1 MKRSTLEVI
10 AGFAVILIL
19 IVAAF
24 ASGGDSE
31 WGGADGGA
39 ADMIDE
45 SGYEPWFVSP
55 LWAPPS
61 GEVESLL
68 FAVQAAIGTG
78 VACTIFGYWL
88 GQSRC
93 RKDDKEA

>member
-1 MKRSTLEVI
+1 MNRATIEIVI
-10 AGFAVILIL
+10 GFLVILAL
-19 IVAAF
+19 IVVALL
-24 ASGGDSE
+24 SGGDSE

-39 ADMIDE
+39 AEMIDE
-45 SGYEPWFVSP
+45 SGYVPWYESV

-68 FAVQAAIGTG
+68 FALQAAIGTG
-78 VACTIFGYWL
+78 IACTIFGYWL

-93 RKDDKEA
+93 RKDEKEA

>member
-1 MKRSTLEVI
+1 MKRSTIEVI
-10 AGFAVILIL
+10 VGFVIILGL
-19 IVAAF
+19 IVYAL
-24 ASGGDSE
+24 ASAGESE

-45 SGYEPWFVSP
+45 SGYEPWFESP

-68 FAVQAAIGTG
+68 FAIQAAIGTG
-78 VACTIFGYWL
+78 VACLIFGYWL
-88 GQSRC
+88 GQSK
-93 RKDDKEA
+93 RKDEKEA